1 MTKRVAAI
9 LTLSG
14 LLLLSSAACGRY
26 GKPIRSAPPEPPDSG
41 GQEHAQPADKR

>member
-1 MTKRVAAI
+1 MTRRLAAV
-9 LTLSG
+9 LALSG

-26 GKPIRSAPPEPPDSG
+26 GKPVRSAPAPPDSA